1 MPDTSVA
8 PLNEI
13 IRKRYK
19 TGVWLSW
26 LSLLALPVGL
36 LAIGGGP
43 CAGPRNAFGSA
54 ILFTAGLFGS
64 GGGLTGI
71 VKIVRGNMSMQTR
84 RWVAGAVSIIAASLA
99 TFIGVVY
106 LFIGYMSLQAFTTY

>member
-19 TGVWLSW
+19 TGMWLSW

-36 LAIGGGP
+36 SLLVAD
-43 CAGPRNAFGSA
+43 CAGPRNALESA
-54 ILFTAGLFGS
+54 ILFLAGLFGS